1 LVRPAL
7 FTRSVS
13 TRSYASPR
21 TRVQALANKTAIV
34 LISQF
39 SWGEEIHTKELHPCL
54 YSFRTKESPVRISR
68 RGSVV
73 TNRDQVEGEV
83 REEVGKA
90 TDDES
95 MEKEGQAQ
103 EGLGDLKDKA
113 ADIEDE
119 VRDRT

>member
-1 LVRPAL
+1 LC
-7 FTRSVS
+7 S
-13 TRSYASPR
+13 TRSYASR
-21 TRVQALANKTAIV
+21 ACGCKAAADKTATV
-34 LISQF
+34 LISRLTV
-39 SWGEEIHTKELHPCL
+39 GEEIHTNELAPCL
-54 YSFRTKESPVRISR
+54 YSPDKASAVRMSR

-83 REEVGKA
+83 REQVGKA

>member
-1 LVRPAL
+1 MR
-7 FTRSVS
+7 RSK
-13 TRSYASPR
+13 R
-21 TRVQALANKTAIV
+21 T
-34 LISQF
+34 S
-39 SWGEEIHTKELHPCL
+39 EEIHTNEPDPCL
-54 YSFRTKESPVRISR
+54 YSFPDVFRTKDSAVRISR

-83 REEVGKA
+83 REQVGKA

-95 MEKEGQAQ
+95 MEKEGQVQ

>member
-1 LVRPAL
+1 M
-7 FTRSVS
+7 
-13 TRSYASPR
+13 
-21 TRVQALANKTAIV
+21 
-34 LISQF
+34 
-39 SWGEEIHTKELHPCL
+39 
-54 YSFRTKESPVRISR
+54 
-68 RGSVV
+68 

-83 REEVGKA
+83 REQVGKA

-103 EGLGDLKDKA
+103 KGLGDLKDKA